1 MTYKEIINRIRTV
14 AQSHLMIKDFGYG
27 ELSDIKTQ
35 AQLGPSG
42 NIDDG
47 KEADYPYMF
56 LLQSNATRNDP
67 VVNYNFSMIM
77 MDMARGEEGDT
88 YDNYL
93 TIQSQCQQYIDDVLA
108 NLYYFYRD
116 QPMVQL
122 TGITYQPF
130 KEKYQDEV
138 AGMTCN
144 FTIEVP
150 NGLNDCIAPFGDLVE
165 WWSED
170 LQYSGGGLF
179 LPDGLGN
186 TSPFEDTNGN
196 GFVIANTPQFLD
208 AIPNWRPDSG
218 APYNAGEFI
227 AAKTYSKIELTFD
240 MTYTWEAAPFQQPSD
255 PATNMDPYWFW
266 YSPFPVLQPPPNENF
281 NFNNSVGIFPSDV
294 GQTYPD
300 TVTGWP
306 DPYVT
311 TPVVGTTYPVTM
323 TWNNVSVLPE
333 GKLRRGQ
340 MISNYPGQGTPN
352 LWATAQFS
360 MQNLNL
366 KLYA

>member
-1 MTYKEIINRIRTV
+1 MTYKEIINRIRSV
-14 AQSHLMIKDFGYG
+14 AQDHLMIKDFGYG

-35 AQLGPSG
+35 AQLGPDG

-56 LLQSNATRNDP
+56 LLQSNAVRNDP

-138 AGMTCN
+138 AGMTAN

-150 NGLNDCIAPFGDLVE
+150 NGLNECVAPFEGLFE

-170 LQYSGGGLF
+170 VQIMGNNAGNPVSTPDAAGNLPPFIAGSTNLIATTSQQYVGTPNWNG
-179 LPDGLGN
+179 
-186 TSPFEDTNGN
+186 TN
-196 GFVIANTPQFLD
+196 FIAN
-208 AIPNWRPDSG
+208 
-218 APYNAGEFI
+218 
-227 AAKTYSKIELTFD
+227 KTYSKIEITFD
-240 MTYTWEAAPFQQPSD
+240 MKYTWD
-255 PATNMDPYWFW
+255 PVTFSVANGDPYDQSPPYFW
-266 YSPFPVLQPPPNENF
+266 LNPTKINQPNPVF
-281 NFNNSVGIFPSDV
+281 DNNNALLIIAPAPGVGTNPADSIV
-294 GQTYPD
+294 
-300 TVTGWP
+300 GWP
-306 DPYVT
+306 DPTVI

-323 TWNNVSVLPE
+323 TWNNF
-333 GKLRRGQ
+333 Q
-340 MISNYPGQGTPN
+340 
-352 LWATAQFS
+352 ATASGSFKQLQGMYNFPANDPNVGFANYIAQYE
-360 MQNLNL
+360 MKNLNL
-366 KLYA
+366 KLYS

>member
-1 MTYKEIINRIRTV
+1 MTYKEIINRIRSV
-14 AQSHLMIKDFGYG
+14 AQDHLMIKDFGYG

-35 AQLGPSG
+35 AQLGPDG

-56 LLQSNATRNDP
+56 LLQSNAVRNDP

-138 AGMTCN
+138 AGMTAN

-150 NGLNDCIAPFGDLVE
+150 NGLNECIAPFGNLVE

-170 LQYSGGGLF
+170 VQIMGEEPDAANNQPPFNATNINGRINATTNQLLVGNSNWNPIDEGGGGGTF
-179 LPDGLGN
+179 N
-186 TSPFEDTNGN
+186 YT
-196 GFVIANTPQFLD
+196 
-208 AIPNWRPDSG
+208 
-218 APYNAGEFI
+218 
-227 AAKTYSKIELTFD
+227 KTYSKIEITFD
-240 MTYTWEAAPFQQPSD
+240 MKYTWD
-255 PATNMDPYWFW
+255 PVTFSVANGTSAYNQSPPYLWLN
-266 YSPFPVLQPPPNENF
+266 PTAILQPNPVF
-281 NFNNSVGIFPSDV
+281 DINNSIYIYLNPGIGTNPASSV
-294 GQTYPD
+294 
-300 TVTGWP
+300 VGWP
-306 DPYVT
+306 DPTVI

-323 TWNNVSVLPE
+323 TWNNF
-333 GKLRRGQ
+333 Q
-340 MISNYPGQGTPN
+340 
-352 LWATAQFS
+352 ATASGSFKQLQGMYNFPANDPNVGFANYIAQYE
-360 MQNLNL
+360 MKNLNL
-366 KLYA
+366 KFYV

>member
-14 AQSHLMIKDFGYG
+14 AQDHLMIKDFGYG

-35 AQLGPSG
+35 AQLGPDG

-122 TGITYQPF
+122 TGITYTPF

-150 NGLNDCIAPFGDLVE
+150 NGLNDCVAPFALIEHWRSDGVWYISNGVDANGNEAPITIPQSDNNGDIRVNKLVSTAGYWDPNE
-165 WWSED
+165 LGGIGSFNQKAED
-170 LQYSGGGLF
+170 
-179 LPDGLGN
+179 DGL
-186 TSPFEDTNGN
+186 TTRKWTVE
-196 GFVIANTPQFLD
+196 
-208 AIPNWRPDSG
+208 
-218 APYNAGEFI
+218 
-227 AAKTYSKIELTFD
+227 FD
-240 MTYTWEAAPFQQPSD
+240 MTYTWMGVPFANQDPQSFNYVEPLSIFGAPNS
-255 PATNMDPYWFW
+255 
-266 YSPFPVLQPPPNENF
+266 QPPAGRFWIVP
-281 NFNNSVGIFPSDV
+281 DV
-294 GQTYPD
+294 
-300 TVTGWP
+300 TVGWP
-306 DPYVT
+306 GLNAVLGQKYSVKLEWNSIDGNPIELQRNT
-311 TPVVGTTYPVTM
+311 RLALYP
-323 TWNNVSVLPE
+323 NQYLPE
-333 GKLRRGQ
+333 NPDPNARPLND
-340 MISNYPGQGTPN
+340 NYINQVKIEN
-352 LWATAQFS
+352 VN
-360 MQNLNL
+360 M
-366 KLYA
+366 KVYV